1 MGKLEHV
8 LKMNADA
15 MTSTGVQY
23 IKDAIVERDE
33 LAARVERL
41 EKQLRVFLPAEA
53 SEDNFFEYSEGS
65 EQIGLDVWQLLDEP
79 REASLLLH
87 DAALLRRF
95 ANSRE
100 KALDSISLGHENRSR
115 GASTYNWESHF
126 CMEIA
131 REASRIE
138 QAAALEG
145 EG

>member
-1 MGKLEHV
+1 VE
-8 LKMNADA
+8 DA
-15 MTSTGVQY
+15 IAEAVVAY
-23 IKDAIVERDE
+23 DAIVKERDGLLQ
-33 LAARVERL
+33 LANERSL
-41 EKQLRVFLPAEA
+41 FIINGVDLGFISLP
-53 SEDNFFEYSEGS
+53 YSGDPALGTYRRCKLVDS
-65 EQIGLDVWQLLDEP
+65 SAYA
-79 REASLLLH
+79 ASLLLH

-145 EG
+145 EGDD